1 MVFYQLAII
10 SKFSIMIKKAVK
22 KFLLF
27 LKMSNS
33 SQKYILLSLKGGIAG
48 SKFPLKEGENY
59 IGRWDPES
67 GSFPEVNLDKED
79 VDAKV
84 SRSHAKIII
93 LENGNATIE
102 DLGSLNGTYINRGP
116 KLTAGVKCKL
126 HIGDEII
133 IGKVFLKFL
142 EG

>member
-1 MVFYQLAII
+1 
-10 SKFSIMIKKAVK
+10 
-22 KFLLF
+22 
-27 LKMSNS
+27 MSNS
-33 SQKYILLSLKGGIAG
+33 TTKYKLLSLKGGIAG
-48 SKFPLKEGENY
+48 VVFPLKEGSNL

-67 GSFPEVNLDKED
+67 GSFPEVNLDSED

-84 SRSHAKIII
+84 SRKHAKIDVS
-93 LENGNATIE
+93 ENGSATIE

-142 EG
+142 EN